1 VTMVLVVLTTLRTR
15 EHDVGG
21 GGITFGGKLE
31 DLKQVS
37 KVLER
42 LTKRDKDK
50 VRKRDDSILFV
61 LCCVLLI
68 PCKDCIDYH
77 LVIL

>member
-1 VTMVLVVLTTLRTR
+1 MVLVVLTSLRTS

-21 GGITFGGKLE
+21 GIIFGGKLE

-42 LTKRDKDK
+42 LTKRGKDE
-50 VRKRDDSILFV
+50 VRKQDDSILFV

-68 PCKDCIDYH
+68 PCEDCMDYH